1 MMSSPSHSGRSNVHP
16 GALNVLGQD
25 DDGFS
30 VMIEGGAI
38 DWTGHAN
45 QSAREIEEMQDFNAS
60 VDAAIEWVETNS
72 NWEETLLIVT
82 ADHET
87 GYLSGM
93 NEPEDGKWNVMA
105 DDSSALPTHE
115 WYSGNHTNQVVPF
128 FFKGAGSEDIMGQVK
143 GTDPVRGDYIDNT
156 DIAKLAKNA
165 WWTDGSNTGGND
177 ADDKKPVAS
186 GSSNAFSGLAGA
198 GIMAAVIGALVALAQ
213 SVGVVSIDT
222 SAIDRLIRQFK

>member
-1 MMSSPSHSGRSNVHP
+1 
-16 GALNVLGQD
+16 
-25 DDGFS
+25 
-30 VMIEGGAI
+30 
-38 DWTGHAN
+38 
-45 QSAREIEEMQDFNAS
+45 MQDFNAS

-105 DDSSALPTHE
+105 GDSSTLPTHE

-177 ADDKKPVAS
+177 DDDKKPVAS